1 MDQGEWNAGSTA
13 QMPLP
18 TLALRPL
25 STGELLDRVFFLYRA
40 RFSHF
45 LILSLVPAVL
55 GLLTN
60 AMQQLFRPARVAS
73 SSGAAAMHAAS
84 VTGVL
89 LFVSYVSVMVGYAV
103 LQAATTKLVAQLYL
117 TGASQPAQALRAA
130 LPRVLRY
137 IGIELW
143 KSWSLIWSSV
153 LVLSLGFGLIAFRQR
168 VVGGLFLFL
177 ALPAIVYGVV
187 AYLRNSLAVPASV
200 IENLPVRAA
209 MRRSKALV
217 SGRKWRIFLLYLLL
231 VLLYFIA
238 FAVQSP
244 VLVYLAKAQAPVQHV
259 VATALMLAL
268 SFVVALLISPV
279 ASIALCLF
287 YFDERVRREAF
298 DIDFLLRGPDAALGT
313 ATGTLPFGS
322 TGASASA
329 FDPGS
334 L

>member
-1 MDQGEWNAGSTA
+1 
-13 QMPLP
+13 
-18 TLALRPL
+18 
-25 STGELLDRVFFLYRA
+25 
-40 RFSHF
+40 
-45 LILSLVPAVL
+45 
-55 GLLTN
+55 
-60 AMQQLFRPARVAS
+60 
-73 SSGAAAMHAAS
+73 MHAAS

-287 YFDERVRREAF
+287 YFDERVRREAI
-298 DIDFLLRGPDAALGT
+298 DIDFLLRRPEAELGT